1 MPKTPNV
8 MGFSGSVNGTTK
20 TQVFWILVFANVN
33 GPSDGVLNNLALACS
48 GYHSNRPANEARESF
63 AALCENCK

>member
-1 MPKTPNV
+1 

-33 GPSDGVLNNLALACS
+33 GPYEMKLGTGIEPLVSCLS
-48 GYHSNRPANEARESF
+48 RI
-63 AALCENCK
+63 

>member
-1 MPKTPNV
+1 

-33 GPSDGVLNNLALACS
+33 GPNYAVRSTLNVILQFVHHQC
-48 GYHSNRPANEARESF
+48 
-63 AALCENCK
+63 